1 MFGLHVSIGRQAAVI
16 VTHLHGSGTP
26 KVRIVAEAYVWLGK
40 QVPVEAIWVTSP
52 VPVADEDTEPEVILN
67 EREKAGTTEA
77 QALVRTEMWSG
88 VLLAAMQ
95 TANGVVDA
103 EAARNPVAGVG
114 PSLPL
119 FQTHANDWWTRHKS
133 PQVGLVRL
141 AAFYRPLLE
150 SIEKHT
156 LSASAK
162 QTAKWCL
169 AFCEGIETGPAA

>member
-1 MFGLHVSIGRQAAVI
+1 MFGLHVSLGRQAAVI
-16 VTHLHGSGTP
+16 VTHLHGGGTP
-26 KVRIVAEAYVWLGK
+26 GARIVAEAYVWHGRK
-40 QVPVEAIWVTSP
+40 VPVEALWVTAPTPTFRDDS
-52 VPVADEDTEPEVILN
+52 EPEVILN

-95 TANGVVDA
+95 YANGAVDA
-103 EAARNPVAGVG
+103 AVAAGAGG
-114 PSLPL
+114 GAGASPPL
-119 FQTHANDWWTRHKS
+119 FQTQANDWWTRHKS

-150 SIEKHT
+150 SIEKHS
-156 LSASAK
+156 LSADAK

-169 AFCEGIETGPAA
+169 GFCEGVETGPAA